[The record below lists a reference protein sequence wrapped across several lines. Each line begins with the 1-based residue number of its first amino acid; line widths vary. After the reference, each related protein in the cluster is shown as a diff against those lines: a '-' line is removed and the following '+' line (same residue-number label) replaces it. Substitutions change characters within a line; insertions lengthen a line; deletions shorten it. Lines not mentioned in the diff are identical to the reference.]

1 MQDSFIDRAG
11 DWAGTWADVPR
22 RIRAGERL
30 AEPWESR
37 FGALRRC
44 VPAGSAV
51 TVGQIGQSLDGR
63 IATLSGHSQ
72 YVNGAEGLA
81 HLHRL
86 RAIVD
91 AVVVGAGTVRADDP
105 RLTVREVEGPSPA
118 RVVIDP
124 RGSLPASARAFAD
137 DGLRR
142 LVITRQDTTLRCAEG
157 IEAIALPDTD
167 GVIAPIAILE
177 ALARRNLRRVLIE
190 GGAKTL
196 SHFLSAG
203 CLDRLHIVVAPVIVG
218 SGIASLALP
227 PIARMDEALRMP
239 TQAHA
244 LGNEVLFDCDLSE
257 QKVEHA
263 AKPRP

>member
-1 MQDSFIDRAG
+1 MQDSCVDRAD
-11 DWAGTWADVPR
+11 DWAGNWADVPR

-37 FGALRRC
+37 FGALRRA
-44 VPAGSAV
+44 PAGRTV

-91 AVVVGAGTVRADDP
+91 AVIVGAGTVRADNP
-105 RLTVREVEGPSPA
+105 RLTVREVEGPSPV

-124 RGSLPASARAFAD
+124 RGSLPASARPFAD

-142 LVITRQDTTLRCAEG
+142 LVVTRQDTTLRCAKG
-157 IEAIALPDTD
+157 VEAIALPDTD
-167 GVIAPIAILE
+167 GVIAPTAILE
-177 ALARRNLRRVLIE
+177 ALAQRGLRRVLIE

-203 CLDRLHIVVAPVIVG
+203 CLDRLHVVVAPVIIG
-218 SGIASLALP
+218 SGIASLALA

-239 TQAHA
+239 MQAHA

-257 QKVEHA
+257 QKVERP
-263 AKPRP
+263 AKPCP